1 MFTFVGKRILD
12 DKNYAISQFIN
23 SGLRKN
29 QSKRMQSQKFTEVIC
44 IVMIW

>member
-1 MFTFVGKRILD
+1 MFINLGSNGYNVSIARMFTFIGKRILD

-29 QSKRMQSQKFTEVIC
+29 QSK
-44 IVMIW
+44 